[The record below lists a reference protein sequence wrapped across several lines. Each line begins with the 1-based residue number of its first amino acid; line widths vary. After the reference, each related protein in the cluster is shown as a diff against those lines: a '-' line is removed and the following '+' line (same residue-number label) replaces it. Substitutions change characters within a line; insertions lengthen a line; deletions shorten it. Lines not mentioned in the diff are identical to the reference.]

1 MTLIMKLWVVPV
13 SVIAMLSFASP
24 VCAQSLTKL
33 RHAEVAALIRA
44 ALAEH
49 PGAIVT
55 VSSGGDHLPNAR
67 NTREERGAG
76 VMVIARHFQRTPDWY
91 DRTDDRVTSVKQ
103 HIKSAGRIAPVNLQ
117 EEQRRGWTMV
127 SPPKSEFLQAAR
139 EAVSSGA
146 AGWVFHTHAGFD
158 LRSSSFLSNLDSVE
172 KEVLDS
178 LGAEVFGTAPRSPGR
193 K

>member
-1 MTLIMKLWVVPV
+1 MKH
-13 SVIAMLSFASP
+13 S
-24 VCAQSLTKL
+24 
-33 RHAEVAALIRA
+33 
-44 ALAEH
+44 
-49 PGAIVT
+49 
-55 VSSGGDHLPNAR
+55 
-67 NTREERGAG
+67 
-76 VMVIARHFQRTPDWY
+76 
-91 DRTDDRVTSVKQ
+91 
-103 HIKSAGRIAPVNLQ
+103 
-117 EEQRRGWTMV
+117 MV